1 MGTNKNERAFVYR
14 LGQLLLTILLGTV
27 SFFLLLFF
35 FWAVLIGGLFLIVFA
50 LILVP
55 VFLPFKLASRHL
67 TIMRIIFGIF
77 ALILLLMF
85 AKLPVQE
92 IQHRFDRLERKVA
105 KEGPGALSF
114 TDKLTVYQTNLIIS
128 ISGQVL
134 GFPEYARQSLR
145 LGIGGG
151 TQRSWRSDFA
161 LKSPKV
167 SGVFKNW
174 IVLLGRQSRDVSFV
188 SLPART
194 VSWQSTADDRRVAL
208 ALNPV
213 KLEAKASPAGQ
224 RWRFDCRATTRMKYR
239 EDGSRVIFSVNNQ
252 HLILPEAPF
261 WALQQQGWLKPFT
274 VVWEWSF
281 FSDDRRLKQ

>member
-1 MGTNKNERAFVYR
+1 MNKNERAIVYR
-14 LGQLLLTILLGTV
+14 LGQLLLTISLGTV
-27 SFFLLLFF
+27 AFFLLLFL

-50 LILVP
+50 LILIL
-55 VFLPFKLASRHL
+55 VFLPFKLASRHF
-67 TIMRIIFGIF
+67 TIVRIILGIF
-77 ALILLLMF
+77 ALILLVMF

-92 IQHRFDRLERKVA
+92 VQHRFDRLERKVS
-105 KEGPGALSF
+105 KNGPGGLSF
-114 TDKLTVYQTNLIIS
+114 TEKLTVYQTNLIIS
-128 ISGQVL
+128 ISGHLL

-145 LGIGGG
+145 LSLGGG
-151 TQRSWRSDFA
+151 TPRSWRSDFA

-174 IVLLGRQSRDVSFV
+174 IVLLGRQSREVSFV

-194 VSWQSTADDRRVAL
+194 VSWHSTEGDRRVAL

-213 KLEAKASPAGQ
+213 KLEAKASPTGQ

-239 EDGSRVIFSVNNQ
+239 EDGSREIFSE
-252 HLILPEAPF
+252 LILPEAPF
-261 WALQQQGWLKPFT
+261 WALQQQGWLKPYT

-281 FSDDRRLKQ
+281 FSDDKRLKR